1 MVKTLDRPTDRAAL
15 EVLLAELSSLNA
27 DERSDRTSQGT
38 VNGTFDA
45 SGRVRWE
52 VVGELGH
59 PECMVHRSWLSIWGA
74 AVVLASLSACSY
86 VPPTSWRVVPIEFD
100 NALDVG
106 PEDRIDV
113 TYSMTNM
120 TQDTAGGFWTE
131 SAGSRLH
138 LNSAGDTLRRF
149 NDEMFTRVHGISAIS
164 PSVLAVSRTGKA
176 GTEIETGIYLY
187 DTDAETWTP
196 VDVDATTI
204 GDVAAGADGRLV
216 FVDFLGEMVPE
227 GAMTPLESAFMW
239 PFAIRTVAKNGQ
251 QTTVLGAESGVT
263 AAAVAID
270 IDPAGTVYVSTERET
285 FAIGADGTR
294 SPIAT
299 YPPRNPVLA
308 VNAVGYVLTAA
319 PTNTDATERP
329 IDWKM
334 VRASSPARGVMAKK
348 GDCPQSSEQGIRILT
363 GEESTSLPFSCNTNG
378 AVWLN
383 DTTFVL
389 SIGDESGTILARV
402 TPPEEPTKR

>member
-1 MVKTLDRPTDRAAL
+1 M
-15 EVLLAELSSLNA
+15 
-27 DERSDRTSQGT
+27 
-38 VNGTFDA
+38 
-45 SGRVRWE
+45 
-52 VVGELGH
+52 
-59 PECMVHRSWLSIWGA
+59 WGA
-74 AVVLASLSACSY
+74 VVVLASLSACSY
-86 VPPTSWRVVPIEFD
+86 VPPTSWRVVPIEYD
-100 NALDVG
+100 NAPDGG

-131 SAGSRLH
+131 SAGSWLH
-138 LNSAGDTLRRF
+138 LNSHGDTLRRF

-187 DTDAETWTP
+187 DTEAETWTP

-216 FVDFLGEMVPE
+216 FVDFLGAMVPE
-227 GAMTPLESAFMW
+227 GAMTPLESAYMR
-239 PFAIRTVAKNGQ
+239 PFAIRTVARAGQ

-299 YPPRNPVLA
+299 YPPRKPVLA
-308 VNAVGYVLTAA
+308 VNSVGDVLTGA
-319 PTNTDATERP
+319 PPNTDATERF

-348 GDCPQSSEQGIRILT
+348 GDCSQSGEQGIRILS
-363 GEESTSLPFSCNTNG
+363 GDESTSLPFSCNTNG

-383 DTTFVL
+383 DTMFVL